1 MPMTDRATNRWLAT
15 DAPRG
20 DAYDERYEQ
29 RAAAGENVHG
39 EADFVQQTGARSV
52 LDAGCGTGRVAREL
66 ARRGLDVTGVDIDPA
81 MLATGR
87 RKAPALD
94 WRLGDLATIDL
105 GRTYDAVVMAGNVMI
120 FLAPGSEGTVLA
132 NLARHLNPD
141 GLVIAGFQIKSGR
154 LSLEEYDA
162 HARAAGLELAERF
175 ATWDREPWRP
185 GGDYAVS
192 VHRRT

>member
-1 MPMTDRATNRWLAT
+1 MTEHPANRWLAT

-20 DAYDERYEQ
+20 DVYDARYEQ

-39 EADFVQQTGARSV
+39 EADFVERTGARSV

-81 MLATGR
+81 MLDTGC
-87 RKAPALD
+87 RKAPTLD
-94 WRLGDLATIDL
+94 WRLGDLAAIDL
-105 GRTYDAVVMAGNVMI
+105 GRSYDAALMAGNVII
-120 FLAPGSEGTVLA
+120 FVTPGTEASVIA
-132 NLARHLNPD
+132 NLARHLNA
-141 GLVIAGFQIKSGR
+141 GGALIAGFQLRPGH

-162 HARAAGLELAERF
+162 HAEAAGLSLAERF
-175 ATWDREPWRP
+175 ATWDRDPWRP

-192 VHRRT
+192 VHRRPA

>member
-1 MPMTDRATNRWLAT
+1 MTDHATNPWLAT

-29 RAAAGENVHG
+29 RAAAGESVHG
-39 EADFVQQTGARSV
+39 EADFVEETGARSV

-87 RKAPALD
+87 RKAPALG
-94 WRLGDLATIDL
+94 WRLGDLETIDL
-105 GRTYDAVVMAGNVMI
+105 GRTYDAVVAAGNVMI
-120 FLAPGSEGTVLA
+120 FLTPGSEGAVLA
-132 NLARHLNPD
+132 NLARHLNPG
-141 GLVIAGFQIKSGR
+141 GLVIAGFQLKAGR
-154 LSLEEYDA
+154 LTVEEYDA
-162 HARAAGLELAERF
+162 HARAAGLELVERF

-185 GGDYAVS
+185 GGEYAVS
-192 VHRRT
+192 VHRRA